1 MWHNLERNKETAE
14 TCAWNKKKYCSCC
27 ITLIRIDTILS
38 KNIYDNF
45 HNLLFKKLL
54 TQSGD
59 QTDIFW
65 KLHIIARRHTL
76 VTQNHGASVR
86 LRHCVWNPSIM
97 LWFHQQKYLYCCSE
111 NSDSQKH
118 KWGDSDISAFNYG
131 VFMTSVKDF
140 KPKVNSNSL
149 SVFTDCILVLK
160 VEWLD
165 KKHNELVIDTQSDS
179 VPFMFKSYDCYMKT
193 FWLLMLLEKWAK
205 AVV

>member
-1 MWHNLERNKETAE
+1 MMWHNLERNKQTAE

-97 LWFHQQKYLYCCSE
+97 LWFHQQKYIVA
-111 NSDSQKH
+111 QKIQIH
-118 KWGDSDISAFNYG
+118 RNTNEEILIFQLSIM
-131 VFMTSVKDF
+131 VFSWH
-140 KPKVNSNSL
+140 L
-149 SVFTDCILVLK
+149 WRILNQK
-160 VEWLD
+160 
-165 KKHNELVIDTQSDS
+165 
-179 VPFMFKSYDCYMKT
+179 
-193 FWLLMLLEKWAK
+193 
-205 AVV
+205 